1 MISNPP
7 QRSFWHFSR
16 LVFFLIDLV
25 VFFACVLLA
34 FRLSPSNPYEWSVGD
49 ASSPLYLQAIFLPVC
64 LALGLQLSNIQKLQA
79 KFKRTDTMVRIIWGS
94 GLGVL
99 AFILFYALIH
109 YQLIGRYI
117 IIITWFLG
125 IITTFVTRMLLWRMA
140 QMKPRAILFWG
151 SEEAARSCAENLF
164 QSNLPIY
171 IVARYEMNELFPSQ
185 GLSALFDDKLPAK
198 LSINFQTLE
207 TPVPEIPLFTN
218 AHQVKIS
225 ELPQHCYRLQIES
238 IILAD
243 HRRLEEA
250 EKIELTQLA
259 SRGIRVN
266 TLNYFYEQEF
276 ERVHVPSM
284 NRSWLWNHE
293 GASTSPYYKGLKR
306 LIDIILSLIALILLS
321 PIFPIIGFLIWR
333 QDKGPVLYSQERIG
347 LYGQAFRIYKFRTMK
362 VNAETSGAQW
372 AQKNDV
378 RATHLGKWLRKSRLD
393 ETPQFYNILIGN
405 MSFVGPRPEREELAQ
420 KIEKELPHFRFRN
433 LTKPGLSGWA
443 QVNYGYGA
451 TIEDARIKLSY
462 DLFYLKHASLTLD
475 LLIVLRTFGAMM
487 RGAR

>member
-1 MISNPP
+1 MIFNPP

-16 LVFFLIDLV
+16 LIFFLIDLA

-34 FRLSPSNPYEWSVGD
+34 FRLSPSNPYEWSVND
-49 ASSPLYLQAIFLPVC
+49 ASSPLYLQAIFLPLC
-64 LALGLQLSNIQKLQA
+64 LAIGLQLSNIQKLQA
-79 KFKRTDTMVRIIWGS
+79 KFKRTETMVRIIWGS
-94 GLGVL
+94 GLGAL
-99 AFILFYALIH
+99 AFIIFHALIH
-109 YQLIGRYI
+109 FQLVGRYI
-117 IIITWFLG
+117 IVITWFLG
-125 IITTFVTRMLLWRMA
+125 IISTFITRMLLWRMA

-151 SEEAARSCAENLF
+151 SEDAARSSTEALF

-171 IVARYEMNELFPSQ
+171 IVARYEKNELFPSQ
-185 GLSALFDDKLPAK
+185 GLSALFDKKLPAT
-198 LSINFQTLE
+198 LSINFQDLE
-207 TPVPEIPLFTN
+207 TPLPESPLFTS
-218 AHQVKIS
+218 AHQVEIS
-225 ELPQHCYRLQIES
+225 ELPKHCYRLQVES

-243 HRRLEEA
+243 HRYLDEQ
-250 EKIELTQLA
+250 EKRELTQFA

-284 NRSWLWNHE
+284 NSSWLWNHE
-293 GASTSPYYKGLKR
+293 GSSTSPYYKGLKR
-306 LIDIILSLIALILLS
+306 LIDIILSLIALIILS
-321 PIFPIIGFLIWR
+321 PILPIIAFLIWR
-333 QDKGPVLYSQERIG
+333 QDKGPVFYYQERIG
-347 LYGQAFRIYKFRTMK
+347 LYGQPFRIYKFRTMR
-362 VNAETSGAQW
+362 VNAEASGAQW
-372 AQKNDV
+372 AQKDDA
-378 RATHLGKWLRKSRLD
+378 RATNLGKWLRKSRLD